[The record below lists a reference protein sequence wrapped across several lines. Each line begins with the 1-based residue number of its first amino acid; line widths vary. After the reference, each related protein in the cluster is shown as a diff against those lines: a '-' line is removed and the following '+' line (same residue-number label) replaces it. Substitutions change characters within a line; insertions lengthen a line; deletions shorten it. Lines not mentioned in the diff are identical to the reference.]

1 MWRFILVTFAF
12 LGWSFYELSGG
23 ADYRPHD
30 NSIQARAKA
39 GDLRP
44 VEVDVAKIETV
55 TGASDATDTPSV
67 SIVGLSEAATDKADR
82 VQVTLASVSTTAATE
97 TAAKTD
103 ILTRTDP
110 ASVDQAVAKALT
122 EGASAVQ
129 PDEDDA
135 APTAAWPGA
144 IELFAMKEQQAT
156 LRAQAEAAARAAM
169 DIRYVTGN
177 VVNMRG
183 GPGTEFG
190 KVAKLTEGTEVAVLE
205 DSGDGWIMLRVMD
218 TGEEGWMADWLVSA
232 SNY

>member
-1 MWRFILVTFAF
+1 M
-12 LGWSFYELSGG
+12 
-23 ADYRPHD
+23 
-30 NSIQARAKA
+30 
-39 GDLRP
+39 
-44 VEVDVAKIETV
+44 
-55 TGASDATDTPSV
+55 
-67 SIVGLSEAATDKADR
+67 
-82 VQVTLASVSTTAATE
+82 
-97 TAAKTD
+97 
-103 ILTRTDP
+103 
-110 ASVDQAVAKALT
+110 DQAVAKALT